1 MSGNFAIAIDGPSGA
16 GKSTIAKLIA
26 QKLNINYIDTGAMYR
41 AVGYKMAKEN
51 IPAVE
56 GAELQEMLDNT
67 SIDFV
72 DGDIILDGEIVN
84 DVIRTPEVAAEAS
97 KCATLG
103 IVRKKLVELQQEM
116 AKKKSVIMDG
126 RDIGTVVLKDA
137 KNKFYLTAT
146 VEERAR
152 RRYAEL
158 VEKGESVSY
167 DDIVGSIQRRDYEDM
182 NREINP
188 LRKADDADEIDS
200 SNMTIDQVVDYICSR
215 VSTK

>member
-1 MSGNFAIAIDGPSGA
+1 MSGNFGIAIDGPSGA

-26 QKLNINYIDTGAMYR
+26 QKLNIDYIDTGAMYR

-56 GAELQEMLDNT
+56 GTELQEMLDNT

-84 DVIRTPEVAAEAS
+84 DVIRTPEVAAKAS